1 MNSEFELI
9 YDFEIGDELSDV
21 ELHVETKVFRV
32 HKAILASAS
41 PVFRKMFTAD
51 FLERASNRVHLPDKQ
66 ADDILELLKM
76 IYPNQ
81 VHEFDGINVVLFVNL
96 LSHPAN
102 ST

>member
-51 FLERASNRVHLPDKQ
+51 FLERASNRVHLPCCHFPK
-66 ADDILELLKM
+66 
-76 IYPNQ
+76 
-81 VHEFDGINVVLFVNL
+81 
-96 LSHPAN
+96 
-102 ST
+102 STTCSSAARH